1 MSGVTYVKER
11 PQDATTTKKGIVK
24 LAGDLGGTADAPT
37 VVNISPDVTI
47 TLAGGGTGANLSAT
61 GPGLL
66 AQASSGAT
74 VTLLSTSAG
83 IAGAISDETGTGA
96 LVFANTP
103 TLVTPVLGV
112 ATATTVNKVALTQPA
127 TGSTLTIAD
136 GKTLT
141 ASNSLTLAGTDD
153 KSLTLTGSLIV
164 PADGTAALLGTA
176 NVFTANQRVDAL
188 VGVNVA
194 PTASQQLTVLAG
206 STSTVGLVVDTP
218 ASPTAN
224 LAEFRNNTT
233 AKFSID
239 KDGKFTSAAT
249 TAVFGSYTLTVPA
262 TGTAALL
269 GTANTF
275 AANQTIDAGY
285 RLNVDTATRV
295 QQAVGG
301 AYFLKNAIWN
311 GSAWEY
317 VTTATAATVGLPVNG
332 GIQLRIAASGTAG
345 NPITWTTA
353 VTLNTTGH
361 LLVGTATDSAQ
372 LTVLA
377 GSTSTVGLVVDTP
390 ASPTANI
397 AEFRNNTT
405 AKFTIDK
412 DGKMTSAATTAVF
425 GAYTLTIPATGT
437 AALLGTANT
446 FTAAQ
451 TFSVG
456 IRASAV
462 DSDTAGIGA
471 AIVGGGNYWAMR
483 TDTGHNFHIDTYDG
497 SYNSRVKLFVNG
509 HLSLNTATD
518 SGQLTVKAGSTST
531 VGLVVDTPASTT
543 SESISLRYNG
553 SERVRFLNW
562 ATLNAIYLT
571 SFDNGTGAG
580 SFFYAQK
587 NSNGSTPAAGFV
599 YLDGLSNSY
608 SIWPDTSGNL
618 RILAGSFPINASDTA
633 GTVIGTQTSTLASK
647 ILLGGDLTPGEALRT
662 ILQTPVKHF
671 KYKSDAYNGSEFHGI
686 VADYSPNF
694 RWTRAGYS
702 IPFRRLGIWCRRSK
716 R

>member
-332 GIQLRIAASGTAG
+332 GIQFRIAASGTAG

-437 AALLGTANT
+437 AALLGTTQTFSGANT
-446 FTAAQ
+446 FL
-451 TFSVG
+451 G
-456 IRASAV
+456 ITYFAS
-462 DSDTAGIGA
+462 G
-471 AIVGGGNYWAMR
+471 
-483 TDTGHNFHIDTYDG
+483 
-497 SYNSRVKLFVNG
+497 
-509 HLSLNTATD
+509 
-518 SGQLTVKAGSTST
+518 GSTSAPKLAVDGDPNT
-531 VGLVVDTPASTT
+531 GFYTAIADALRVVAGGTFICT
-543 SESISLRYNG
+543 
-553 SERVRFLNW
+553 
-562 ATLNAIYLT
+562 
-571 SFDNGTGAG
+571 FDGTGAI
-580 SFFYAQK
+580 
-587 NSNGSTPAAGFV
+587 P
-599 YLDGLSNSY
+599 
-608 SIWPDTSGNL
+608 
-618 RILAGSFPINASDTA
+618 RIG
-633 GTVIGTQTSTLASK
+633 IGTTSPATSAILDITSSSGALLLPRLTTTARDALTAVNGMIIYNSSLAAVQAYV
-647 ILLGGDLTPGEALRT
+647 GGAWISL
-662 ILQTPVKHF
+662 
-671 KYKSDAYNGSEFHGI
+671 
-686 VADYSPNF
+686 
-694 RWTRAGYS
+694 
-702 IPFRRLGIWCRRSK
+702 
-716 R
+716 